1 MMLSFQC
8 SVAVFAAVLTSGLQW
23 GSHYVL
29 IDWLTP
35 ELYYSQFRKTKNDI
49 GMLLKQF
56 LLMEII
62 LVACCVNNMMVLKTV
77 LTSWIIINI

>member
-1 MMLSFQC
+1 MLLFQC
-8 SVAVFAAVLTSGLQW
+8 SVAVFAGVFAAVLMSGLQW
-23 GSHYVL
+23 GSRYVL

-35 ELYYSQFRKTKNDI
+35 EPYYSHFRKTKNDI

-62 LVACCVNNMMVLKTV
+62 
-77 LTSWIIINI
+77 